1 MTDSITPSKLRDQG
15 LYLKEI
21 NYIISDHL
29 QLIDT
34 ELTRFS
40 NRTGNVTIAYDLPTT
55 NFNIGIPSSDFQIIL
70 YSSIITNLE
79 QRGFKTRLDRQAT
92 STTIYISWESAFD
105 TNCMRTMSNLINSR
119 TTTENR
125 RK

>member
-1 MTDSITPSKLRDQG
+1 MTDSLTPSKLREQG

-21 NYIISDHL
+21 NRIISDHL
-29 QLIDT
+29 QLIDD

-55 NFNIGIPSSDFQIIL
+55 HFNIGISSSDFQIIF

-79 QRGFKTRLDRQAT
+79 QRGFKTKLVRQT
-92 STTIYISWESAFD
+92 NNTTIYISWESAFD
-105 TNCMRTMSNLINSR
+105 TKCMKTMADLINAR
-119 TTTENR
+119 TTTEIR